1 MATLATQEIVQA
13 GLAITAG
20 EVTAGASGDKFVPG
34 DGVFL
39 RVTNGDSNPTNV
51 TVTAPVTNP
60 HSHYT
65 KVDPVGSEGPHSTEA
80 QASQLADLVVAVAAG
95 ITKLIGPLP
104 ANDWA
109 NPADSNLGLVTCSN
123 KTAVKVSAI
132 HV

>member
-1 MATLATQEIVQA
+1 MATLTTSEIAQT
-13 GLAITAG
+13 GTLITAN
-20 EVTAGASGDKFVPG
+20 EVTAGASGDKFHPG

-39 RVTNGDSNPTNV
+39 RITNGDSNPTTV

-65 KVDPVGSEGPHSTEA
+65 HVDPVGSEGPSSTEA
-80 QASQLADLVVAVAAG
+80 QASQLSDLSVAVAAG
-95 ITKLIGPLP
+95 TTKFIGPLP
-104 ANDWA
+104 KNDWA
-109 NPADSNLGLVTCSN
+109 NPADSDLGLVTCSN